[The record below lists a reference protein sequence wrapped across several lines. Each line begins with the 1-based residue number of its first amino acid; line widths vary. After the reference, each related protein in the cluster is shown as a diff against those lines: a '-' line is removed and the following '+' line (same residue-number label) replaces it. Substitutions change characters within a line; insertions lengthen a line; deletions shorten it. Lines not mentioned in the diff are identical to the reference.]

1 MWGSSRGNASPAC
14 RRGLLSVCFWVS
26 MYDGFRVWY
35 ALGLVGAL
43 PLMGS
48 LGLCGG
54 HVGVGSCGG

>member
-1 MWGSSRGNASPAC
+1 VFSPAC